1 MKSTSFKY
9 LLGMGVK
16 NIWVNKLMSIAS
28 VGTLIACMLI
38 IGVAVML
45 SVNIDNTLSGIQDQ
59 NVIMAYLN
67 DASSVQFGG
76 VEPLVEWDE
85 KTDEVPPE
93 DAYLIHN
100 KEEAEAVGLKI
111 KELPNV
117 KEWSYVSKE
126 ESLQLVKDKYLQ
138 GQEES
143 AEVLDELNPLS
154 DAIKVVVEDL
164 SKYDE
169 TVTLVLG
176 VTGVTNV
183 QEQGDMA
190 SKINALDGAVKTA
203 GIWIIAILALISL
216 VIVSNT
222 IKVTMYNRK
231 LEISIMKAVGAT
243 NSFIRLPF
251 IIEGVLLGLIS
262 SIIAFGIMYV
272 MQNAVMQKISEA
284 MTFSL
289 TVVPFKSY
297 AFILLGIF
305 VAIGFVAGT
314 FGSFVMMGK
323 YLRKEGS
330 EFRAL

>member
-76 VEPLVEWDE
+76 VDPLVEWDE

-93 DAYLIHN
+93 DAYLIHS

>member
-1 MKSTSFKY
+1 
-9 LLGMGVK
+9 
-16 NIWVNKLMSIAS
+16 
-28 VGTLIACMLI
+28 
-38 IGVAVML
+38 
-45 SVNIDNTLSGIQDQ
+45 
-59 NVIMAYLN
+59 
-67 DASSVQFGG
+67 
-76 VEPLVEWDE
+76 
-85 KTDEVPPE
+85 
-93 DAYLIHN
+93 
-100 KEEAEAVGLKI
+100 
-111 KELPNV
+111 
-117 KEWSYVSKE
+117 
-126 ESLQLVKDKYLQ
+126 
-138 GQEES
+138 
-143 AEVLDELNPLS
+143 
-154 DAIKVVVEDL
+154 
-164 SKYDE
+164 
-169 TVTLVLG
+169 
-176 VTGVTNV
+176 
-183 QEQGDMA
+183 
-190 SKINALDGAVKTA
+190 
-203 GIWIIAILALISL
+203 
-216 VIVSNT
+216 
-222 IKVTMYNRK
+222 MYNRK